1 MESIR
6 NKLDAAAGIFL
17 PAKPNRRWSARQKI
31 HSPAYVSVNPCE
43 DGTIFG
49 LNEVFDI
56 GTDGLAFQNSEQL
69 TPGSRV
75 RLNLELPGIEGPV
88 GATGRVIWSEPS
100 GRTGVQF
107 RKSSLTAPRRLE
119 QYLFLNAITACAHY
133 QALCSAVIEEPDP
146 TLQTPVASPETLIA
160 HEVAAW
166 PDYPAVLSY
175 LAAMSKDFDTAAPD
189 LDSVLELVAQGTATF
204 LHAAGVALALGNG
217 KDKDMV
223 CLASVGCAPELG
235 ARLHSGAGF
244 SGKCAQ
250 SGTLMLCDDA
260 ETDPRV
266 DRETCL
272 AMGIRSIVA
281 VPIRVRSQVVGL
293 MEVFSELPYAF
304 NKNSRLFL
312 QRLSEMIVSAQIGA
326 ARTSMVPEAS
336 PDRAHSSP
344 QFDGSVL
351 SLNSLATPDSFLE
364 APDPAF
370 EEEDENPSSRWT
382 RILVLGAA
390 AAILL
395 VAALLTPWIRT
406 RAGSATPTPGRHP
419 SSLHQ
424 AARSASSSKSRLDQ
438 LRELAEA
445 GDSDAQ
451 FAMGARY
458 AIGDGVAQSY
468 PIAVQW
474 FSLAAEEGHVVAQAT
489 LGAYYWAGR
498 GVPVDLRKAYFW
510 SVLAQAGGDE
520 GSRFR
525 LESLASRLSH
535 REVVAVQQE
544 ANEWLR
550 QHQLNARAA
559 ADSQP

>member
-1 MESIR
+1 MPSIR
-6 NKLDAAAGIFL
+6 NKPDAATGVFL

-31 HSPAYVSVNPCE
+31 HSPAYVSVEPFE

-69 TPGSRV
+69 TAGSRL
-75 RLNLELPGIEGPV
+75 RLNLELSGIEGPV
-88 GATGRVIWSEPS
+88 GASGRVIWSEPS

-119 QYLFLNAITACAHY
+119 EYLFLNAITACAHY
-133 QALCSAVIEEPDP
+133 QALCSTAIEESDP
-146 TLQTPVASPETLIA
+146 MLESPTAGVGVPAA
-160 HEVAAW
+160 HEAAAW

-175 LAAMSKDFDTAAPD
+175 LAAMSNDFDTTALD
-189 LDSVLELVAQGTATF
+189 LDSVLESVAQRTATF
-204 LHAAGVALALGNG
+204 LHAAGVAIALGNG
-217 KDKDMV
+217 KDMV
-223 CLASVGCAPELG
+223 CLASFGCAPGLG
-235 ARLHSGAGF
+235 TRLHAGSGF
-244 SGKCAQ
+244 SGQCAQ
-250 SGTLMLCDDA
+250 SGELMLCNDA
-260 ETDPRV
+260 ETDSRV

-272 AMGIRSIVA
+272 AMGIRSMVA
-281 VPIRVRSQVVGL
+281 VPIRVQSKVVGL
-293 MEVFSELPYAF
+293 MEVFSERPYAF

-312 QRLSEMIVSAQIGA
+312 QRLSQMIVSAHISA
-326 ARTSMVPEAS
+326 ARASMMPEGPPGVMYSQANFEG
-336 PDRAHSSP
+336 A
-344 QFDGSVL
+344 VL
-351 SLNSLATPDSFLE
+351 SLNPLAASGSFLE
-364 APDPAF
+364 APEPAF
-370 EEEDENPSSRWT
+370 EPEDEFPSSRWT

-390 AAILL
+390 AVVLL
-395 VAALLTPWIRT
+395 VAALVTPWMRT
-406 RAGSATPTPGRHP
+406 RAGSA
-419 SSLHQ
+419 
-424 AARSASSSKSRLDQ
+424 ARAHSPQSALRPATRTLNAGSANSQLDEVRQ
-438 LRELAEA
+438 LAEA
-445 GDSDAQ
+445 GDPDAQ

-458 AIGDGVAQSY
+458 ATGDGVAQSY
-468 PIAVQW
+468 PIAFHW

-498 GVPVDLRKAYFW
+498 GVPVDLKKAYFW

-535 REVVAVQQE
+535 REVVVVQEQ